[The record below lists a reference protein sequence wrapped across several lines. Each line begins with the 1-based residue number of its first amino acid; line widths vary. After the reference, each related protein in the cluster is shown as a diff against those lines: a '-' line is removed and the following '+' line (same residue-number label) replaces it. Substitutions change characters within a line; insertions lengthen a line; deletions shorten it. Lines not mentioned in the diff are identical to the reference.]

1 MLFTVL
7 GVIALFLRER
17 DTNNT
22 EEEVQ
27 NDVPPVRNSDG
38 REIDDWCKEPSLL
51 EPVSVHSEEP
61 SLEEPVSVHSEEP
74 SLEEPVS
81 VHSEEPSLE
90 KPVSVHSEEP
100 SLVEPVSVHSEEPS
114 LEEPVS
120 VHSEEPSLV
129 EPVSVHSEEPSLV
142 EPVSVHSEEPSLEE
156 PVSVHSEEPSLEEPV
171 SVHSEEPSL
180 EEPVSV
186 HSEEPSLEEPVSVH
200 SEEPSLEEPVSVH
213 SEEPSLEE
221 PVSVHSEEPSLVEPV
236 SVHSEEPSLVE
247 PVSVHSEEPSLE
259 EPVSVHSEEPSLEE
273 PSLDLIFFSAESSW
287 SEDLSSSFLTVE
299 SSWSD
304 DLSSGFLTAES
315 GCGDDEPLFV
325 DSAEPEKLME
335 DKETQTIEI
344 NSHCYAIEAQLGEGG
359 CGAVFSAT
367 RLEDGLQVAVK
378 VSDFEEEKRFISVDG
393 FEDPLPLE
401 IALHFL
407 ANKGPKV
414 KEIIELLDWKVEADR
429 YFMVLEQ
436 PIPCMSLHEFLL
448 DCEGIIPENKLRTIM
463 YQTTVA
469 AQTCCQRGV
478 LHRDIKLEN
487 LLINPDTL
495 EVKLID
501 FGCGDLLTEDSFH
514 YFRGTREYFPPEF
527 SSTGRY
533 HGEPA
538 TVWSLGVVLF
548 LLVFYRFPEQSDLPR
563 MNNRR
568 LRIKGLSRDCCD
580 FFHGC
585 LQLDPKDRLEL
596 QNLSSHKWIRTRT
609 RRNEENCPNLTD
621 GSSHSNH
628 PITSN

>member
-1 MLFTVL
+1 MLLTVL

-17 DTNNT
+17 NTNNT
-22 EEEVQ
+22 EEEGQ
-27 NDVPPVRNSDG
+27 KDVPPVRNSDG
-38 REIDDWCKEPSLL
+38 REIDDCEEPSLE

-81 VHSEEPSLE
+81 VHSEEPA
-90 KPVSVHSEEP
+90 P
-100 SLVEPVSVHSEEPS
+100 
-114 LEEPVS
+114 
-120 VHSEEPSLV
+120 
-129 EPVSVHSEEPSLV
+129 
-142 EPVSVHSEEPSLEE
+142 EE

-200 SEEPSLEEPVSVH
+200 SEEPAPEEPVSVHSEEPSPEEPVSVH

-247 PVSVHSEEPSLE
+247 PVSVHSEEPSLV

-273 PSLDLIFFSAESSW
+273 SSLDLN
-287 SEDLSSSFLTVE
+287 
-299 SSWSD
+299 
-304 DLSSGFLTAES
+304 
-315 GCGDDEPLFV
+315 DEPLYV
-325 DSAEPEKLME
+325 VSAEPEILMK
-335 DKETQTIEI
+335 DKETQIIEI
-344 NSHCYAIEAQLGEGG
+344 NSHCYEIEAQLGEGG
-359 CGAVFSAT
+359 CGAVFAGT
-367 RLEDGLQVAVK
+367 RIEDGLQVAVK
-378 VSDFEEEKRFISVDG
+378 VSDFEKEKRFISVDG
-393 FEDPLPLE
+393 FENPLPLE

-407 ANKGPKV
+407 ANKGPKI
-414 KEIIELLDWKVEADR
+414 KEIIELLDWKVDADN

-436 PIPCMSLHEFLL
+436 PIPCISLYAFLI
-448 DCEGIIPENKLRTIM
+448 DCKGIVPEDKLRKIM
-463 YQTTVA
+463 FQTTIA

-501 FGCGDLLTEDSFH
+501 FGCGDLLTEDS
-514 YFRGTREYFPPEF
+514 YQSIRGTREYFPPEF
-527 SSTGRY
+527 ASTGRY

-548 LLVFYRFPEQSDLPR
+548 LLVFYRYPEQSDLPR
-563 MNNRR
+563 MNDRR
-568 LRIKGLSRDCCD
+568 LRIKGLSRDGCD

-585 LQLDPKDRLEL
+585 LQFDYKDRLEL
-596 QNLSSHKWIRTRT
+596 QNLSSHKWFRVLNTF
-609 RRNEENCPNLTD
+609 
-621 GSSHSNH
+621 
-628 PITSN
+628 

>member
-1 MLFTVL
+1 MLLTVL
-7 GVIALFLRER
+7 GVIALFLRGR
-17 DTNNT
+17 NANNT
-22 EEEVQ
+22 EEEGQ
-27 NDVPPVRNSDG
+27 NDVPPVGNSDG
-38 REIDDWCKEPSLL
+38 REIDDWCKES
-51 EPVSVHSEEP
+51 
-61 SLEEPVSVHSEEP
+61 
-74 SLEEPVS
+74 
-81 VHSEEPSLE
+81 
-90 KPVSVHSEEP
+90 
-100 SLVEPVSVHSEEPS
+100 S

-142 EPVSVHSEEPSLEE
+142 EPVSVHSEEPSL
-156 PVSVHSEEPSLEEPV
+156 V
-171 SVHSEEPSL
+171 
-180 EEPVSV
+180 
-186 HSEEPSLEEPVSVH
+186 
-200 SEEPSLEEPVSVH
+200 
-213 SEEPSLEE
+213 E

-247 PVSVHSEEPSLE
+247 PASVHSEEPSLE
-259 EPVSVHSEEPSLEE
+259 EPVSVHSEEPSLVEPASVHSEEPSLVEPASVHSEEPSLEEPVSVHSEEPSLVEPASVHSEEPSLVEPASVHSEEPSLVEPVSVHSEEPSLVETVSVHSKEPSLVETVSVHSEEPSLVETVSVHSEEPSLEE
-273 PSLDLIFFSAESSW
+273 PSLDLSFFSAESSW
-287 SEDLSSSFLTVE
+287 SEDLSSDSVTVA

-325 DSAEPEKLME
+325 FSAEPEKLME
-335 DKETQTIEI
+335 DKVTQIIEI
-344 NSHCYAIEAQLGEGG
+344 NSHSYEIESQLGEGG
-359 CGAVFSAT
+359 CGAVFAGT

-378 VSDFEEEKRFISVDG
+378 VCDFKEEKRFISVDG
-393 FEDPLPLE
+393 IENPLPLE

-407 ANKGPKV
+407 ANKSPKV
-414 KEIIELLDWKVEADR
+414 KEIVELLDWKVEDDN

-448 DCEGIIPENKLRTIM
+448 DCKGIVPEDKLRKIM
-463 YQTTVA
+463 YQTTIA

-501 FGCGDLLTEDSFH
+501 FGCGELLTEDS
-514 YFRGTREYFPPEF
+514 YQSFRGTREYFPPEF
-527 SSTGRY
+527 LTTGRY

-548 LLVFYRFPEQSDLPR
+548 LLVFYRFPEQSDMPR

-585 LQLDPKDRLEL
+585 LQFNYKDRLEL
-596 QNLSSHKWIRTRT
+596 QNLSSHKWFRTRT
-609 RRNEENCPNLTD
+609 RRNEENCPSLTD
-621 GSSHSNH
+621 GSSQSNT
-628 PITSN
+628 P

>member
-38 REIDDWCKEPSLL
+38 QEIDDWCKEPSLL

-81 VHSEEPSLE
+81 A
-90 KPVSVHSEEP
+90 
-100 SLVEPVSVHSEEPS
+100 HSEEPS

-120 VHSEEPSLV
+120 VHSEEPSLE

-180 EEPVSV
+180 KEPVSV
-186 HSEEPSLEEPVSVH
+186 HSEEPSLV
-200 SEEPSLEEPVSVH
+200 
-213 SEEPSLEE
+213 E

-259 EPVSVHSEEPSLEE
+259 PVSVHSEEPSLEE
-273 PSLDLIFFSAESSW
+273 PSLDLSFFSAESSW

-325 DSAEPEKLME
+325 DSAEPEKLKE
-335 DKETQTIEI
+335 DKETQIIEI

-448 DCEGIIPENKLRTIM
+448 DCKGIIPENKLRTIM

-501 FGCGDLLTEDSFH
+501 FGCGDLLTEDSFQ

-609 RRNEENCPNLTD
+609 RRNDENCPNLTD

>member
-38 REIDDWCKEPSLL
+38 QEIDDWCKEPSLL

-81 VHSEEPSLE
+81 A
-90 KPVSVHSEEP
+90 
-100 SLVEPVSVHSEEPS
+100 HSEEPS

-120 VHSEEPSLV
+120 VHSEEPSLE

-180 EEPVSV
+180 K
-186 HSEEPSLEEPVSVH
+186 
-200 SEEPSLEEPVSVH
+200 
-213 SEEPSLEE
+213 E

-259 EPVSVHSEEPSLEE
+259 PVSVHSEEPSLEE
-273 PSLDLIFFSAESSW
+273 PSLDLSFFSAESSW

-325 DSAEPEKLME
+325 DSAEPEKLKE
-335 DKETQTIEI
+335 DKETQIIEI

-448 DCEGIIPENKLRTIM
+448 DCKGIIPENKLRTIM

-501 FGCGDLLTEDSFH
+501 FGCGDLLTEDSFQ

-609 RRNEENCPNLTD
+609 RRNDENCPNLTD

>member
-1 MLFTVL
+1 MLLTVL

-17 DTNNT
+17 NTNNT
-22 EEEVQ
+22 EEEGQ

-38 REIDDWCKEPSLL
+38 REIDDWCKESSPEEPVSVHSEEPSPEEPVSVHSEEPSPE

-81 VHSEEPSLE
+81 VHSEEPS
-90 KPVSVHSEEP
+90 P
-100 SLVEPVSVHSEEPS
+100 
-114 LEEPVS
+114 
-120 VHSEEPSLV
+120 
-129 EPVSVHSEEPSLV
+129 
-142 EPVSVHSEEPSLEE
+142 EE

-200 SEEPSLEEPVSVH
+200 SEEPSPE
-213 SEEPSLEE
+213 
-221 PVSVHSEEPSLVEPV
+221 
-236 SVHSEEPSLVE
+236 E

-273 PSLDLIFFSAESSW
+273 PVSVHSEEPSLEEPVSVH
-287 SEDLSSSFLTVE
+287 SE
-299 SSWSD
+299 
-304 DLSSGFLTAES
+304 
-315 GCGDDEPLFV
+315 EP
-325 DSAEPEKLME
+325 SPEEPVSVHSEEPSLE
-335 DKETQTIEI
+335 EPDKETQIIEI
-344 NSHCYAIEAQLGEGG
+344 NSHCYEIEAQLGEGG
-359 CGAVFSAT
+359 CGAVFAGT
-367 RLEDGLQVAVK
+367 RIEDGLQVAVK
-378 VSDFEEEKRFISVDG
+378 VSDFEKEKRFISVDG

-407 ANKGPKV
+407 ANKGPKI
-414 KEIIELLDWKVEADR
+414 KEIIELLDWKVDADN

-436 PIPCMSLHEFLL
+436 PIPCISLYAFLI
-448 DCEGIIPENKLRTIM
+448 DCKGIVPEGKLRKIM
-463 YQTTVA
+463 FQTTIA

-501 FGCGDLLTEDSFH
+501 FGCGDLLTEDS
-514 YFRGTREYFPPEF
+514 YQSIRGTREYFPPEF
-527 SSTGRY
+527 ASTGRY

-563 MNNRR
+563 MNDRR
-568 LRIKGLSRDCCD
+568 LRIKGLSRDGCD

-585 LQLDPKDRLEL
+585 LQFDYKDRLEL
-596 QNLSSHKWIRTRT
+596 QNLSSHKWFRVLNTF
-609 RRNEENCPNLTD
+609 
-621 GSSHSNH
+621 
-628 PITSN
+628 